1 MTPITA
7 STSATVSPN
16 DNVES
21 QSRNCDNG
29 SIVFSLLKLW
39 ERQVCNPALPIAW
52 IETAE
57 IWGLVIRGP
66 RKNFVDVFANLQCLG
81 SRPGCTTCQCA
92 REVRLAA
99 FNHAQE
105 CVDPSLGIVGMAARV
120 KI

>member
-21 QSRNCDNG
+21 QSRNCDKG

-39 ERQVCNPALPIAW
+39 ERQVCNPALPTAW

-57 IWGLVIRGP
+57 IWRLVIRGP
-66 RKNFVDVFANLQCLG
+66 RKNFVNVFANVVASAPPRCVVGHLFKVTSLMLKH
-81 SRPGCTTCQCA
+81 R
-92 REVRLAA
+92 RLLPAGPILSY
-99 FNHAQE
+99 QE
-105 CVDPSLGIVGMAARV
+105 PNL
-120 KI
+120 

>member
-39 ERQVCNPALPIAW
+39 ERQVCNPALPTAW

-57 IWGLVIRGP
+57 IWRLVIRGP
-66 RKNFVDVFANLQCLG
+66 RKNFVNVFANVVASAPPRCWANGEWG
-81 SRPGCTTCQCA
+81 SKGAIRRTKWWVMDG
-92 REVRLAA
+92 
-99 FNHAQE
+99 
-105 CVDPSLGIVGMAARV
+105 V
-120 KI
+120 KGLIE